1 MRRLSVPGTS
11 VSRAAWGM
19 GCVRGG
25 SSAGGGALRGES
37 EGRRIPERVL
47 RGRRRP
53 PHRGVAGAARTLPR
67 PGGWARVARGMIWR
81 VRDARAVPR
90 GSAVRMRGRDDL
102 PVPRGAGWAARGP
115 GFGSGPLAACG
126 MRALRARR
134 RGRAPYA
141 ATGCAGGSAAPR
153 ARSPMRHRETRGRA
167 GEAGPSDAGPCDAGR
182 HGMGRQGF
190 GCCGIACMETT
201 GSGWGGTGRGGTG
214 VGAAPARTGARGGTV
229 WQGAG
234 GGGLVLAACPCRPGC
249 RRPPAGPCAVVAGR
263 GGMPIVPRGTRAMWA
278 AAWAGR

>member
-1 MRRLSVPGTS
+1 MWRLSVPGTS

-19 GCVRGG
+19 GCVKGG
-25 SSAGGGALRGES
+25 SSAGSGALRGVS
-37 EGRRIPERVL
+37 EAPRILARAL

-90 GSAVRMRGRDDL
+90 GSVVRLGGRDDL
-102 PVPRGAGWAARGP
+102 TGPRGAGWAARGP

-167 GEAGPSDAGPCDAGR
+167 SEAGPCDAGPCDAGR

-190 GCCGIACMETT
+190 GCCGIARMETT

-214 VGAAPARTGARGGTV
+214 SGCTGPDGSARWHGVARGRAGGWRGRPRPGGMPLPPPGVGGPRRAPARWLR
-229 WQGAG
+229 GAG
-234 GGGLVLAACPCRPGC
+234 ECL
-249 RRPPAGPCAVVAGR
+249 
-263 GGMPIVPRGTRAMWA
+263 
-278 AAWAGR
+278 

>member
-1 MRRLSVPGTS
+1 MWRLSVPGTS

-25 SSAGGGALRGES
+25 SSAGSGALRGVS
-37 EGRRIPERVL
+37 EAPRILARAL

-90 GSAVRMRGRDDL
+90 GSAVRLGGRDDL
-102 PVPRGAGWAARGP
+102 TGPRGAGWAARGP

-214 VGAAPARTGARGGTV
+214 WGRHRPGRERAVARGGTR
-229 WQGAG
+229 AG
-234 GGGLVLAACPCRPGC
+234 GGPAGAASSWRHALAAPGVGG
-249 RRPPAGPCAVVAGR
+249 RRRAPARWLRGAGECL
-263 GGMPIVPRGTRAMWA
+263 
-278 AAWAGR
+278 